1 MRFPFDY
8 LDTICLAATSR
19 EHGIS
24 SAPVWQLHVDG
35 DLDEDITG
43 RALTALTRRYPIL
56 VSRAV
61 PVKDGRSLDASRR
74 IAYEVDPA
82 PRLDDLFRVVDLTGD
97 DARFPAVQ
105 QEVFDHHID
114 MSKEYPARIT
124 WVRRSSSRGVLMF
137 QQHHGIADG
146 RAFWRCLEDFCGFYD
161 QAAEGKLPAEIEPIQ
176 RIPEALV
183 AEPSALRRFGARFV
197 GTFLHLRNILRYS
210 AWPPDQLVSNLPGDY
225 TGHNQVHHRWMGPEE
240 FSRIGALRG
249 AAGVST
255 NDVLSSALALALASW
270 SGDHGHPV
278 RRFNLL
284 IPTDVRPRPW
294 TLESFA
300 NHLSSF
306 LVDLHMDRYDGPL
319 DLLDS
324 VRGQIRRQAR
334 RRDHITKVLAEILVA
349 RLMPLGRIRDAV
361 FAPKRTMLNF
371 PFSNLVAISP
381 SDNEGRLGTRHW
393 IGEDLRIM
401 TPCAWL
407 QGVNTTV
414 IRYGGRL
421 CFNFNHKASVI
432 DTPMVSGLA
441 DRYEATLTHLV
452 TAVHRRG
459 QGT

>member
-35 DLDEDITG
+35 DMDEDVLR
-43 RALTALTRRYPIL
+43 RALAALVRRYPVL

-61 PVKDGRSLDASRR
+61 PVREGRSLDASRR
-74 IAYEVDPA
+74 IAYEVDA
-82 PRLDDLFRVVDLTGD
+82 SPRMDALLRVVDLTGD
-97 DARFPAVQ
+97 DARFPGVQ
-105 QEVFDHHID
+105 QEAFDNYID
-114 MSKEYPARIT
+114 MTTDYPARLT
-124 WVRRSSSRGVLMF
+124 WVRRGGTRSVLMF

-146 RAFWRCLEDFCGFYD
+146 RAFWRCLEDLCTFYD
-161 QAAEGKLPAEIEPIQ
+161 QAAGGTLPDEIEPIP

-183 AEPSALRRFGARFV
+183 AEPSLVRRIGARFI
-197 GTFLHLRNILRYS
+197 GTFLHMRNILRYS
-210 AWPPDQLVSNLPGDY
+210 LRPPDQLVSNLPGDY
-225 TGHNQVHHRWMGPEE
+225 TGHNQVHHRWIEPEQINE
-240 FSRIGALRG
+240 ISRLR

-255 NDVLSSALALALASW
+255 NDVLSSAMALALAQW
-270 SGDHGHPV
+270 SDDHGHPV

-284 IPTDVRPRPW
+284 IPADVRPRPW
-294 TLESFA
+294 TRSSFA

-306 LVDLHMDRYDGPL
+306 LVDLSMDRYDGPL

-324 VRGQIRRQAR
+324 LRGQIRRQAR

-361 FAPKRTMLNF
+361 FAPQRTMLNF

-381 SDNEGRLGTRHW
+381 RENDGRLGTSHW
-393 IGEDLRIM
+393 VGEDLRIM

-407 QGVNTTV
+407 QGTNTTV

-421 CFNFNHKASVI
+421 CFNFNHKASMV
-432 DTPMVSGLA
+432 DRPMVGGLA
-441 DRYEATLTHLV
+441 DRYEEHLGALV
-452 TAVHRRG
+452 TAVQGRG
-459 QGT
+459 RTA